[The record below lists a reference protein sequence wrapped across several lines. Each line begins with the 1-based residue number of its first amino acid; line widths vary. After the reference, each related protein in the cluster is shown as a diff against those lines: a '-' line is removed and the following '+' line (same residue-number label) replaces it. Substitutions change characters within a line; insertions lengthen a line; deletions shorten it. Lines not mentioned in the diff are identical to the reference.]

1 MTAPDSKK
9 GTRFPV
15 HISYDGYT
23 LDNRDDHVTEIH
35 IDVGD
40 KYLIVEVCPQELLRN
55 AYENL
60 PVPEDSRAEYIEM
73 FNDLDATITEEV
85 DDWIESH

>member
-1 MTAPDSKK
+1 MTDRIPTKIRPK
-9 GTRFPV
+9 
-15 HISYDGYT
+15 GYT
-23 LDNRDDHVTEIH
+23 LDNRDDHLTEIH
-35 IDVGD
+35 IDLGAT
-40 KYLIVEVCPQELLRN
+40 YLIIEVCPQDLVRN

-60 PVPEDSRAEYIEM
+60 PVPEDSRAEYIAM